1 MDNDVLS
8 QIESPL
14 TGNARKPVV
23 KAFLNGKPVVT
34 PPKVAKKT
42 PAPKVAEK
50 PMKVSKATAQP
61 KEPLSGKIALKTIC
75 QELKLDPKAARVKLR
90 RASLG
95 FHDSANRWEFT
106 AAQADKVREVL
117 APKKATK

>member
-34 PPKVAKKT
+34 PSKVAKKT
-42 PAPKVAEK
+42 PAPKAVK
-50 PMKVSKATAQP
+50 KAAPSTATTP
-61 KEPLSGKIALKTIC
+61 GKIALKTLC

-90 RASLG
+90 RAKLG
-95 FHDSANRWEFT
+95 FHDATNRWEFT
-106 AAQADKVREVL
+106 ATQADKVREVL
-117 APKKATK
+117 APKKVAK